1 MLPSNALNDLVT
13 AIEERSTYRYG
24 TTLFKGTKAK
34 IPAGK
39 GPFVVLIRTGGLADE
54 GTHNLSRV
62 TIAYERPSVQ
72 VSCIAESG
80 DVAETAAVEMA
91 ALLAGIREQ
100 HINGTYWR
108 SVTVAQPPMDGGP
121 DSLGRGVA
129 TYKFNV
135 DCVKRLSP
143 ATS

>member
-1 MLPSNALNDLVT
+1 MLPSNALNDLITV
-13 AIEERSTYRYG
+13 IEAESAYRYG

-39 GPFVVLIRTGGLADE
+39 GPFVVLIRTGGQRDE
-54 GTHNLSRV
+54 GTHNLSRT

-80 DVAETAAVEMA
+80 DIAEEGAVEMA
-91 ALLAGIREQ
+91 LLLGKILDRT
-100 HINGTYWR
+100 INGTHWQ
-108 SVTVAQPPMDGGP
+108 SVRVDQPPFDAGP
-121 DSLGRGVA
+121 DSLGRGAA
-129 TYKFNV
+129 TFKFNLG
-135 DCVKRLSP
+135 CVKRLSP

>member
-1 MLPSNALNDLVT
+1 MTPSNPLNDMVT
-13 AIEERSTYRYG
+13 VIEARSTFRYG

-39 GPFVVLIRTGGLADE
+39 GPFVVLIRTGGLTDE
-54 GTHNLSRV
+54 GTHNLSRDTV
-62 TIAYERPSVQ
+62 AYERPSVQ

-80 DVAETAAVEMA
+80 DVAEETAVAMA
-91 ALLAGIREQ
+91 TLLGGICEEK
-100 HINGTYWR
+100 INGTYWR
-108 SVTVAQPPMDGGP
+108 SCSVAQPPFDAGP
-121 DSLGRGVA
+121 DSLGRGAA
-129 TYKFNV
+129 TFKFNV

>member
-1 MLPSNALNDLVT
+1 MLPSNALNDLITV
-13 AIEERSTYRYG
+13 IEARSAYRYG

-39 GPFVVLIRTGGLADE
+39 GPFVVLIRTGGQPDE
-54 GTHNLSRV
+54 GTHNLSRD

-80 DVAETAAVEMA
+80 DIAESAADEMA
-91 ALLAGIREQ
+91 ALLTGICEEK
-100 HINGTYWR
+100 INGTYWR
-108 SVTVAQPPMDGGP
+108 SVAIAQPPFDAGP
-121 DSLGRGVA
+121 DSLGRGAA
-129 TYKFNV
+129 TYKFNLG
-135 DCVKRLSP
+135 CVKRLSP